1 MNIEKMHI
9 VFREFA
15 QKFGMQ
21 NVRAI
26 LDEDIDICLN
36 TAIITEVR
44 EILIGGSSQTPYAD
58 RLIRQ
63 NVSIAPINALR
74 NLYCK
79 VTIDGDDITFENA
92 TKNDDTDD
100 GELNINNLNMGKIS
114 CKNSQTPSEIDPY
127 YVNLDNNITDEVL
140 IFTGFKVAYD
150 TNVLYDC
157 RIIEFEDLGSTFR
170 DYCNRPTYDAPIVT
184 MFMNGDTHILELYN
198 GNNSKN
204 TNKNNFKKPNKLQC
218 IYIRKPKEVKYYTS
232 NNQNNIDC
240 DLPSYLHEEIVMKA
254 ATMFMESVEPRN
266 NRNYNPNYNPNYNN

>member
-36 TAIITEVR
+36 TAIITIVR
-44 EILIGGSSQTPYAD
+44 EILIGGSNQTPYAD

-79 VTIDGDDITFENA
+79 AIINGDDITFEN
-92 TKNDDTDD
+92 DTTDNTED
-100 GELNINNLNMGKIS
+100 GEINNLKGENDK
-114 CKNSQTPSEIDPY
+114 CENVKTPSEIDPY

-184 MFMNGDTHILELYN
+184 MFMDGDIHRLELYN

-204 TNKNNFKKPNKLQC
+204 TNKNNFKKPSKLQC

-232 NNQNNIDC
+232 NNPNNIDC